1 MIDDRI
7 SLLLPQK
14 VVYFGLRKGNE
25 MNKKIGRPALRVDLR
40 KDNVIRIRV
49 SQRELDAIKKLA
61 KSQGLT
67 VTGLLRGKVLEKECQ
82 MK

>member
-14 VVYFGLRKGNE
+14 VVYFGLRKGSE
-25 MNKKIGRPALRVDLR
+25 MNKKIGRPAMRVDLR

-61 KSQGLT
+61 KAQGMT
-67 VTGLLRGKVLEKECQ
+67 VTGLVRGKVLGKSDDN
-82 MK
+82 

>member
-1 MIDDRI
+1 
-7 SLLLPQK
+7 
-14 VVYFGLRKGNE
+14 

-49 SQRELDAIKKLA
+49 SERELDAIKKLA

-67 VTGLLRGKVLEKECQ
+67 VTRLVRGKVLGDADDR
-82 MK
+82 

>member
-40 KDNVIRIRV
+40 KDNIIRIRV

-67 VTGLLRGKVLEKECQ
+67 VTGLLRGKVLGDADDR
-82 MK
+82 

>member
-40 KDNVIRIRV
+40 KDNIIRIRV

-61 KSQGLT
+61 KAQGMT
-67 VTGLLRGKVLEKECQ
+67 VTGLVRGKVLGDADDR
-82 MK
+82 

>member
-1 MIDDRI
+1 
-7 SLLLPQK
+7 
-14 VVYFGLRKGNE
+14 
-25 MNKKIGRPALRVDLR
+25 MNKKIGRPSLRVDLR

-67 VTGLLRGKVLEKECQ
+67 VTGLLRGKVLGDADDR
-82 MK
+82 

>member
-1 MIDDRI
+1 LH
-7 SLLLPQK
+7 LLLPQK
-14 VVYFGLRKGNE
+14 VVYFVLRKASE

-61 KSQGLT
+61 KAKGVT
-67 VTGLLRGKVLEKECQ
+67 ITGLVRGKVLGDADDR
-82 MK
+82 

>member
-25 MNKKIGRPALRVDLR
+25 MNKKIGRPSLRVDLR

-61 KSQGLT
+61 KAQGMT
-67 VTGLLRGKVLEKECQ
+67 VTGLVRGKVLGDADDR
-82 MK
+82 

>member
-1 MIDDRI
+1 
-7 SLLLPQK
+7 
-14 VVYFGLRKGNE
+14 

-40 KDNVIRIRV
+40 KDNIIRIRV

>member
-14 VVYFGLRKGNE
+14 VVYFGLRKVSE
-25 MNKKIGRPALRVDLR
+25 MNKKIGRPTLRVDLR

-61 KSQGLT
+61 KAQGVT
-67 VTGLLRGKVLEKECQ
+67 VTRLVRGKVLGEN
-82 MK
+82 